1 MSGRPWTPDE
11 VDAVRRRYRVEPPAA
26 LARRIG
32 RTAKAV
38 VLMAVK
44 LGLTRRRFRW
54 PAGADDLI
62 RDRHAAGVSDTR
74 IAVELGCDRHAVM
87 RRRRR
92 LGLAPLYGVAGAPWH
107 PALRAEV
114 AARTRS
120 QLERAGLPS
129 IGHLRSTAHAG
140 LARRYNLPPSVGRR
154 GVEVVLALVA
164 GPLTRRELAARCG
177 LPQHAD
183 QRQLLKSNHPEG
195 SYTAHLM
202 ALGLVARVR
211 RSGGPGS
218 GKGGHL
224 PSLYLLTPACLDR
237 LAMLK
242 ESL

>member
-1 MSGRPWTPDE
+1 MPPLLADRLPS
-11 VDAVRRRYRVEPPAA
+11 VRRLWEA
-26 LARRIG
+26 G
-32 RTAKAV
+32 RTDGEIARS
-38 VLMAVK
+38 
-44 LGLTRRRFRW
+44 LGT
-54 PAGADDLI
+54 
-62 RDRHAAGVSDTR
+62 DRKTAR
-74 IAVELGCDRHAVM
+74 KYRL
-87 RRRRR
+87 R
-92 LGLAPLYGVAGAPWH
+92 LGLPARWTPADAIRRLSAGGLIEART
-107 PALRAEV
+107 AAN
-114 AARTRS
+114 AAR
-120 QLERAGLPS
+120 RAGLAT
-129 IGHLRSTAHAG
+129 RYG
-140 LARRYNLPPSVGRR
+140 LPADLAPVQ
-154 GVEVVLALVA
+154 VQVLLALAA